1 MNQWRRAMTHCRP
14 LRGSD
19 ALTAGSLTPEAR
31 RFHRGL
37 ETKPEMGSGLK
48 QTQRRREVPYG
59 AGRLK

>member
-1 MNQWRRAMTHCRP
+1 MNQLRRAMRQCRP

-31 RFHRGL
+31 RCHRGL

-48 QTQRRREVPYG
+48 RTQRRRDVPYG
-59 AGRLK
+59 VGRLE